1 MNAATCQKNLLN
13 LLKKEETFTLEEED
27 IVVCRKK
34 VGSLGDQKLEEKVRL
49 SIKLCRKVL
58 KSFFP
63 KVIFFDSENKLV
75 PVGVGEVMKAASC
88 FETLL
93 VMCKKE
99 QVDTKAIGEGKELTE
114 KFKEELAQKAP

>member
-1 MNAATCQKNLLN
+1 M
-13 LLKKEETFTLEEED
+13 EEED

-34 VGSLGDQKLEEKVRL
+34 VGSLGDQNLEEKVKL

-93 VMCKKE
+93 VMCKK
-99 QVDTKAIGEGKELTE
+99 VDTKAIGEGKELTE

>member
-1 MNAATCQKNLLN
+1 M
-13 LLKKEETFTLEEED
+13 
-27 IVVCRKK
+27 
-34 VGSLGDQKLEEKVRL
+34 
-49 SIKLCRKVL
+49 
-58 KSFFP
+58 
-63 KVIFFDSENKLV
+63 IFFDSENKLV

-93 VMCKKE
+93 VMYKKD